1 MCQRRCAVNRGQN
14 NQMIRSM
21 WKQSFCM
28 VGLLFVWLLMNGLM
42 TVAVIGNGGPLSSKT
57 QIEPASSP
65 SFTRSE
71 AERAGH
77 LAVLRTGGNSGL
89 QFNVRTGRTGLS
101 HVQRLQSNAY
111 SPELFIPSE
120 PVPSCPFRIE
130 FSNQSCLFQ
139 LFPRSSLP
147 VRAGPV
153 SLS

>member
-1 MCQRRCAVNRGQN
+1 MNSGRN
-14 NQMIRSM
+14 NQVNRSM
-21 WKQSFCM
+21 WKQSFFM

-42 TVAVIGNGGPLSSKT
+42 TVAVIGNGGPLPGT
-57 QIEPASSP
+57 PHIESASS
-65 SFTRSE
+65 STFIRSE

-77 LAVLRTGGNSGL
+77 LAVLRSGGNAGL

-101 HVQRLQSNAY
+101 HVQRLQSDAY
-111 SPELFIPSE
+111 RPELFIPSE